1 MNIAGLTRYEIS
13 RILGAR
19 ALQLSMNA
27 PPLVKPNPED
37 SFLDVAEK
45 EFIKGVIPLSVIR
58 KKKQ

>member
-1 MNIAGLTRYEIS
+1 MSVEKLTRYEIS

-37 SFLDVAEK
+37 TFLEVAEK
-45 EFIKGVIPLSVIR
+45 ELLNDVIPLSVISKR
-58 KKKQ
+58 H